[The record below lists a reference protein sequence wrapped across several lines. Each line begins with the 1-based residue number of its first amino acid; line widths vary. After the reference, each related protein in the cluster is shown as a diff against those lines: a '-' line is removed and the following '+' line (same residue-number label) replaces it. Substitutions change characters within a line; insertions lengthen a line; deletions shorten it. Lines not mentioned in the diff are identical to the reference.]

1 VFEPNTTV
9 PPMMAAIAAITAV
22 GSKLTTPTMTA
33 NVHIAPAQISIL
45 EARMYLWQLSD
56 RKRRAVARRREEILT
71 NVLVRPRLLG
81 LSENIIVNNT
91 NLLCWNGNN
100 LQIAG
105 DMIRRVLRMY
115 IEPNVEH
122 AFYKEFDFDPV
133 DYAQKHRVRIVMAI
147 VTLICAFLKARDKT
161 VLKPVQNYDE
171 WSNMIRGPIVWAGG
185 EDPVKSQD
193 EIIEQDEERLGVARV
208 MMAWDEVTEESEE
221 FWKLKDVIDEVN
233 AFTDLRDDERMRRRW
248 PEAYEA
254 MKEAGLCRGREIS
267 K

>member
-1 VFEPNTTV
+1 
-9 PPMMAAIAAITAV
+9 
-22 GSKLTTPTMTA
+22 
-33 NVHIAPAQISIL
+33 
-45 EARMYLWQLSD
+45 
-56 RKRRAVARRREEILT
+56 
-71 NVLVRPRLLG
+71 
-81 LSENIIVNNT
+81 
-91 NLLCWNGNN
+91 
-100 LQIAG
+100 
-105 DMIRRVLRMY
+105 MY

-208 MMAWDEVTEESEE
+208 MMAWDEVTEGSED

-254 MKEAGLCRGREIS
+254 MKEAGLCRGRGDIEVN
-267 K
+267 KVRDWLNKHENRPVDGKKFVKQYNAKRKANDWALKKL